1 MKKIEIHGVEYT
13 EIINIE
19 RTINSNLDVVIFYV
33 YGYRIDW
40 AKNLIVDYE
49 VIKALSEIHITEENE

>member
-19 RTINSNLDVVIFYV
+19 RTLNSELSVIYYV
-33 YGYRIDW
+33 YCYRLDW
-40 AKNLIVDYE
+40 AENLIVDYE
-49 VIKALSEIHITEENE
+49 LISDLSEIHITEEN